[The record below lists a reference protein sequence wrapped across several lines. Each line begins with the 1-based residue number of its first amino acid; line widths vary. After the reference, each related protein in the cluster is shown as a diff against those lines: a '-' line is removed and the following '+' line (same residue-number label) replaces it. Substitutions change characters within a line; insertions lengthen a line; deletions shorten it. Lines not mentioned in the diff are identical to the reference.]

1 MAIGEKPRTGFAASR
16 PKGGDSGETHMR
28 LNIAPIQVNT
38 SLRDLAYDAIKK
50 AVTEMDIYGHANEVR
65 LDERQLSEDLGV
77 SRTPIREA
85 LTILELEGFV
95 RAVPRRG
102 IFVVRKCKAEIIEM
116 ITVWAALESMA
127 ARLAAERATSKEL
140 RSLRNIFDQFEGESP
155 EEHMHEYTE
164 ANIAFHQTIIRL
176 SKCPLIV
183 EMTGNL
189 FIHVRAIRNV
199 SLRQEHRAD
208 LVAHVKHDGCD
219 RVEQPQDRGIRR
231 RWYGLKVAVPEN
243 RAQMHHIEDPEQREP
258 HRQARN
264 STPKRLGRR

>member
-1 MAIGEKPRTGFAASR
+1 MAIGAKLRIGPAASAPAMSGARR
-16 PKGGDSGETHMR
+16 PRDRAGNGDSGGTHVR
-28 LNIAPIQVNT
+28 LNIAPIQANM

-50 AVTEMDIYGHANEVR
+50 AITEMDIYGHATEAR

-102 IFVVRKCKAEIIEM
+102 IFVVRKSKAEIIEM
-116 ITVWAALESMA
+116 FTVWAALESMA
-127 ARLAAERATSKEL
+127 ARLAAQRATSKDL
-140 RSLRNIFDQFEGESP
+140 RALRNIFEQFEDEPLS
-155 EEHMHEYTE
+155 EHMNEYSE

-176 SKCPLIV
+176 SKCALIG

-199 SLRQEHRAD
+199 SLRQAHRAERSIIEHKHIIDALEARDAD
-208 LVAHVKHDGCD
+208 LAERLDREHTLGLAAHVEKH
-219 RVEQPQDRGIRR
+219 GIFH
-231 RWYGLKVAVPEN
+231 A
-243 RAQMHHIEDPEQREP
+243 
-258 HRQARN
+258 
-264 STPKRLGRR
+264 

>member
-1 MAIGEKPRTGFAASR
+1 MAVGGKVRIGAAASGSEKSGSR
-16 PKGGDSGETHMR
+16 RAGDRARLGEPGETHMR
-28 LNIAPIQVNT
+28 LNIAPIQFNT

-50 AVTEMDIYGHANEVR
+50 AITEMDIYGHANDVR

-102 IFVVRKCKAEIIEM
+102 IFVVRKSKAEIIEM

-127 ARLAAERATSKEL
+127 ARLAAQRATSKEL
-140 RSLRNIFDQFEGESP
+140 RALRNIFNEFEGESP
-155 EEHMHEYTE
+155 EEHMHEYSE
-164 ANIAFHQTIIRL
+164 ANITFHQTIIKL
-176 SKCPLIV
+176 SKCPLIA

-208 LVAHVKHDGCD
+208 RSIKEHTQIIDALEARDADLAEKLDREHTLGLAAHVEKH
-219 RVEQPQDRGIRR
+219 GIF
-231 RWYGLKVAVPEN
+231 
-243 RAQMHHIEDPEQREP
+243 H
-258 HRQARN
+258 
-264 STPKRLGRR
+264 S